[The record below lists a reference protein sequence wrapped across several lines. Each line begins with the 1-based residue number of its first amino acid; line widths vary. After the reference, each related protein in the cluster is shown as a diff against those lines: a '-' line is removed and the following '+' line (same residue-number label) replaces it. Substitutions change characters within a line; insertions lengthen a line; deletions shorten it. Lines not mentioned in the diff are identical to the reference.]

1 MRKIFMSL
9 LAAVAILFGGLVA
22 TTAPASANVNGPD
35 VGDWQFYTGL
45 VCMADGAPEYNV
57 AEAAQQ
63 WNIRTNAA
71 DPDVTFG
78 ITAKNNCVTAG
89 YAPSRRFTVDVIH
102 DTSVSWC
109 ISYGNQE
116 RDQYGRWTNN
126 PYALV
131 NDKAECPNTNHYISQ
146 AIGLIM
152 GLRTLNSTGYNS
164 RVMNNTSWSIAN
176 VSYPGVYDGTAMALQ
191 YVTPY
196 GTN

>member
-1 MRKIFMSL
+1 MRKIIASVV
-9 LAAVAILFGGLVA
+9 AVLTMLVAGLVVA
-22 TTAPASANVNGPD
+22 QPASANENGPD
-35 VGDWQFYTGL
+35 IGDWQFYTGL

-71 DPDVTFG
+71 DPDINFG
-78 ITAKNNCVTAG
+78 ISAKNNCVTAG
-89 YAPSRRFTVDVIH
+89 YPPSRRFTIDVIH
-102 DTSVSWC
+102 DSSVTWC
-109 ISYGNQE
+109 IAYGNQE

-131 NDKAECPNTNHYISQ
+131 NDKATCPNVNHYISQ

-176 VSYPGVYDGTAMALQ
+176 VSYPGEYDGIALALQ